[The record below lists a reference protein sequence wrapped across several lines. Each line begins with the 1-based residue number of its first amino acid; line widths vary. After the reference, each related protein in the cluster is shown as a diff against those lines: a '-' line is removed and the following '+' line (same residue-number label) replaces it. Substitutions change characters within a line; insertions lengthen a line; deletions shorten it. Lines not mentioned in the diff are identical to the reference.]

1 MTENPMKR
9 VFVIEDH
16 PTMRQMLATLV
27 GRTPGLEMCGEAESG
42 EKALQEIPG
51 SSPDIL
57 LVDVSLPGMNGIE
70 LARHIRADQPELPI
84 LFISGHDESVYAEQA
99 LQVGAQGYTMKG
111 DPTAIIKALQDVLE
125 GKLCFRSDLRPS
137 G

>member
-1 MTENPMKR
+1 MKR

-16 PTMRQMLATLV
+16 PTMRHMLTTLV
-27 GRTPGLEMCGEAESG
+27 GRTPDLEMCGEAESA
-42 EKALQEIPG
+42 EQALQRIPG

-70 LARHIRADQPELPI
+70 LAKHVRADDTDLPI
-84 LFISGHDESVYAEQA
+84 LFISGHDESIYAEQA

-111 DPTAIIKALQDVLE
+111 DPMAIITALQDVLQ
-125 GKLCFRSDLRPS
+125 GKLCFRRDLLPSD
-137 G
+137 